1 MAAVGST
8 PAIQAA
14 VQAGVAHVVHEYD
27 HDPSVTA
34 YGAEAAQALGFE
46 PALIHKTL
54 VVDVER
60 NGRRELV
67 VAVVPVDAQLDLKAL
82 ATAVDG
88 KRAEMAAP
96 AAAERS
102 SGYVVGGIS
111 PLGQRKPLL
120 TVIDEDAVLHDT
132 IHVSAGRRGLEIE
145 LAAEDLRSLTNGI
158 FAAIARRQH

>member
-1 MAAVGST
+1 MTGGST
-8 PAIQAA
+8 PAIQVVVAA
-14 VQAGVAHVVHEYD
+14 GLRHVVHEYE
-27 HDPSVTA
+27 HDPSVTS
-34 YGAEAAQALGFE
+34 YGAEAAAALGFD
-46 PALIHKTL
+46 PSLIHKTL
-54 VVDVER
+54 MVDVER
-60 NGRRELV
+60 HGKRELV
-67 VAVVPVDAQLDLKAL
+67 VAVVPVNSQLDLKAL

-120 TVIDEDAVLHDT
+120 TVIDEDAILHET

-145 LAAEDLRSLTNGI
+145 LAAEDLAELTRAI
-158 FAAIARRQH
+158 FAPIAKR